1 MLIKVNP
8 NHKYFSRQ
16 NRSHR
21 NFDYFFCVNL
31 WIKESVRMFKNDHL
45 IERINQLKKEL
56 VQIVK
61 ETGFNS
67 PDTLC
72 CSQKLDRY
80 IFLYQK
86 ELHESSY

>member
-1 MLIKVNP
+1 
-8 NHKYFSRQ
+8 
-16 NRSHR
+16 
-21 NFDYFFCVNL
+21 
-31 WIKESVRMFKNDHL
+31 MFKNDHI

-72 CSQKLDRY
+72 CSQELDRY

-86 ELHESSY
+86 ESHESSY

>member
-1 MLIKVNP
+1 
-8 NHKYFSRQ
+8 
-16 NRSHR
+16 
-21 NFDYFFCVNL
+21 
-31 WIKESVRMFKNDHL
+31 MFKNDHL

-67 PDTLC
+67 PDTLY
-72 CSQKLDRY
+72 CSQELDRY

-86 ELHESSY
+86 ESHESSLRD

>member
-1 MLIKVNP
+1 
-8 NHKYFSRQ
+8 
-16 NRSHR
+16 
-21 NFDYFFCVNL
+21 
-31 WIKESVRMFKNDHL
+31 MFKNDHL

-67 PDTLC
+67 PDTLY

-80 IFLYQK
+80 ILLYQK
-86 ELHESSY
+86 ESHESSY

>member
-1 MLIKVNP
+1 
-8 NHKYFSRQ
+8 
-16 NRSHR
+16 
-21 NFDYFFCVNL
+21 
-31 WIKESVRMFKNDHL
+31 MFKNDQI

-72 CSQKLDRY
+72 CSQELDRY
-80 IFLYQK
+80 IILYQK
-86 ELHESSY
+86 KSLESSY